1 MLDVLEGVDMDTYR
15 NLLAKVN
22 TNVQNQ
28 MTLSYESTSEFNIFS
43 LLGVAAKEVIM
54 CRFLADLLNPEGM
67 HGCGI
72 VFLKSFLE
80 NVLDEDR
87 INDTLLTCTDIV

>member
-1 MLDVLEGVDMDTYR
+1 MLDVLDGVDMDTYR

-28 MTLSYESTSEFNIFS
+28 MTLSYESTSEYNIFS

-54 CRFLADLLNPEGM
+54 CRFFGRFVEPRGYAWMWNS
-67 HGCGI
+67 
-72 VFLKSFLE
+72 VFKIFS
-80 NVLDEDR
+80 
-87 INDTLLTCTDIV
+87 